1 MTHHDTP
8 LHFEHACIHTYI
20 HSYFHSFIYIYI
32 HIHVLKYTYVYIY
45 IYLYI
50 LPYLGEP
57 LVVSTLGVKR
67 CHGEIFRGVG
77 AKQWYFTVLAGSP
90 PQKNPL
96 PYLGESLVVF
106 YPGGQK
112 MPR

>member
-1 MTHHDTP
+1 MYLNTHMY
-8 LHFEHACIHTYI
+8 TYI
-20 HSYFHSFIYIYI
+20 
-32 HIHVLKYTYVYIY
+32 
-45 IYLYI
+45 YI

-67 CHGEIFRGVG
+67 CHGEIFEGGVG

-96 PYLGESLVVF
+96 PYLGEPLVVF
-106 YPGGQK
+106 YPGGPK